1 MGKIIAFSGRMRSG
15 KTELSKICEK
25 AGYHKLY
32 FALPLKQLCAD
43 LLDISIDELNRLKVE
58 KEELGVAIGDD
69 FCEIISDETDIP
81 LDIVHKY
88 CDGVVIKDVR
98 HMLQFIGTN
107 LIRSCNTN
115 WHVNRI
121 REMINPEENYV
132 FDDVRFPNEKALIEE
147 LGGDCW
153 FIVRPT
159 IENISNHESENSLTW
174 KDFGNKVIVNDV
186 SLELFKFR
194 WETFFE
200 NYDESIKKREDAFN
214 SKEIANLRDA
224 LDEPLNVLDVLEL
237 PLCLFN
243 YEDRQFKGEDI
254 KNVSQSKDLTIDIEY
269 KDGGH
274 ELVKNPLNIEDLKM
288 LL

>member
-15 KTELSKICEK
+15 KTELSSICEK

-58 KEELGVAIGDD
+58 KEVLGVAIDDD
-69 FCEIISDETDIP
+69 FCKIISDETDIP
-81 LDIVHKY
+81 LDVVHKY

-132 FDDVRFPNEKALIEE
+132 IDDVRFPNEKALIEE

-174 KDFGNKVIVNDV
+174 KDFGNKIIVNDV

-200 NYDESIKKREDAFN
+200 NYDESVKKREEAFK
-214 SKEIANLRDA
+214 SEEIGKLRDA

-254 KNVSQSKDLTIDIEY
+254 KNVSQSKDLTVVIEY
-269 KDGGH
+269 KDGGL
-274 ELVKNPLNIEDLKM
+274 ELVKNALNIEDLKM
-288 LL
+288 FL

>member
-43 LLDISIDELNRLKVE
+43 LLGISIDELNRLKVE
-58 KEELGVAIGDD
+58 KEELGVAIDD
-69 FCEIISDETDIP
+69 NFCNIISEETDIP

-98 HMLQFIGTN
+98 YMLQFIGTN

-121 REMINPEENYV
+121 REMINPEDNYV
-132 FDDVRFPNEKALIEE
+132 IDDVRFPNEKALIEE

-200 NYDESIKKREDAFN
+200 NYDESVKKREEAFK
-214 SKEIANLRDA
+214 SEEINKLRDA
-224 LDEPLNVLDVLEL
+224 IDEPLNVLDVLEL

-243 YEDRQFKGEDI
+243 YTDRQFKGEDI
-254 KNVSQSKDLTIDIEY
+254 ENVSQSKDLSVVIEY
-269 KDGGH
+269 KDGGL